1 MTDTMWKGYIE
12 VRNLRE
18 LPDDEHFP
26 ITDFLSTSGAA
37 SSRIAIRRSWYE
49 QSAPRNGCLEP
60 VHGPML
66 VLSPDRHRTPSAS
79 RRDRAGAI
87 LRPIAGCAL

>member
-37 SSRIAIRRSWYE
+37 SSRIAIRR
-49 QSAPRNGCLEP
+49 
-60 VHGPML
+60 
-66 VLSPDRHRTPSAS
+66 AS